1 MKQILESTFWTD
13 LFKTGQNWLINEL
26 PGLLI
31 ALILFFIALKIIK
44 FSLKK
49 LNKKILNNAKKNDKA
64 DTDEA
69 GKRIN
74 TLTSIIHGAI
84 KIILWLILIMIVL
97 QKFGINIAPIL
108 AGAGIVGLA
117 VGFGAQQLVRDYISG
132 FFIILENQIRSG
144 DVAIIDGT
152 WGLVEKVEFRTI
164 TLRDLSGVVHI
175 IQNGKIN
182 IISNMTKDWSA
193 MVFDIGVAIKENPQ
207 VVMDLMK
214 KVGDEIQNDS
224 KFKDKIIEPI
234 EIFGLDEFAD
244 SSIVIKARLK
254 TKPSEQWAVGR
265 EYRERLK
272 YAFDQNN
279 IEIPFPHTSV
289 YWGEEIN
296 PLKLDINSQILDE
309 LKQ

>member
-13 LFKTGQNWLINEL
+13 LFKTGQNWLISEL

-31 ALILFFIALKIIK
+31 ALVLFFLAYKIVG
-44 FSLKK
+44 FSVKK
-49 LNKKILNNAKKNDKA
+49 LNKKILNNAKKNDNA

-84 KIILWLILIMIVL
+84 KVILWLILIMIVL
-97 QKFGINIAPIL
+97 QKISINIAPIL
-108 AGAGIVGLA
+108 AGAGIVGVA
-117 VGFGAQQLVRDYISG
+117 VGFGAQEMVRDYIAG

-152 WGLVEKVEFRTI
+152 FGLVEKVEFRTI

-182 IISNMTKDWSA
+182 VMSNMTKDWSA
-193 MVFDIGVAIKENPQ
+193 MVFDIGVAKKEDPK

-214 KVGDEIQNDS
+214 KVSDEIQNDS
-224 KFKDKIIEPI
+224 KFKDKILEPI

-244 SSIVIKARLK
+244 SAIVIKARLK

-265 EYRERLK
+265 KYRERLK

-279 IEIPFPHTSV
+279 IEIPFPHMSV

-296 PLKLDINSQILDE
+296 PLKLDVNQTSV
-309 LKQ
+309 KNN

>member
-1 MKQILESTFWTD
+1 MEQIFESTFWTE
-13 LFKTGQNWLINEL
+13 LFKSGQNWLIAEL

-31 ALILFFIALKIIK
+31 ALVLFYLALKIVG
-44 FSLKK
+44 FSVKK
-49 LNKKILNNAKKNDKA
+49 LNKKFLNNAKQNDKA

-74 TLTSIIHGAI
+74 TLTSIIHGSI
-84 KIILWLILIMIVL
+84 KIILWVILIMIVL

-152 WGLVEKVEFRTI
+152 WGLVEKIEFRTI

-182 IISNMTKDWSA
+182 IMSNMTKDWSA
-193 MVFDIGVAIKENPQ
+193 MVFDIGVAYKENPQ
-207 VVMDLMK
+207 VVKDLIK

-224 KFKDKIIEPI
+224 KFKDKILEPI

-244 SSIVIKARLK
+244 SAIVIKARLK
-254 TKPSEQWAVGR
+254 TKPSAQWAVGR

-296 PLKLDINSQILDE
+296 PLKLDINSQ
-309 LKQ
+309 